1 MMVGV
6 EIQVN
11 LHLSRFS
18 IQDIFR
24 CHSCPGETPD
34 AAVFAA
40 CRVRLDGRGGVMRV
54 EVFLD

>member
-40 CRVRLDGRGGVMRV
+40 SWVCLDGRGGVMRV
-54 EVFLD
+54 EVF